1 MNELKRGNQM
11 IEYWNPLVERMPVD
25 EMEKMQ
31 ESKLRNLVSYVY
43 KHSDFYK
50 KRFDDAGVKPEDIRT
65 LDDLKKLPFTYK
77 SDLRDTYPT
86 GMFCVPNEQLV
97 RFHVSSGTT
106 GKPTVVGYTHNDV
119 KEWSISLAR
128 ALTSIG
134 VGRGD
139 VIQVSYGY
147 GLFTGGLGLHYG
159 AEEVGSTV
167 LPTSSGNTEK
177 QLELMQDLNTTVI
190 ACTPSYFLFMNEVAN
205 QAGLSIQQNTRLRA
219 GIFGAEP
226 WSEEM
231 RVRIEEATGIKAYDV
246 YGTSE
251 LSGPLFTECQYQDG
265 IHIWADQ
272 FLIEVID
279 PETGEQLGDGERG
292 ELVITTLAKEA
303 LPLIRYRI
311 GDITVINK
319 EPCRCGRTHPRI
331 MRVLGRAD
339 DMLIVRGINVFP
351 GQVESVLMTIP
362 EVGEHFMIIVDRVN
376 ELDAMKVQ
384 IEMTDEAFSD
394 KVNDIITLEKKV
406 EASLKNVLNLAV
418 KVELVEKGTIP
429 RSMGKAKKVID
440 NRKL

>member
-1 MNELKRGNQM
+1 M
-11 IEYWNPLVERMPVD
+11 EYWNPLVERMPV
-25 EMEKMQ
+25 EELKMLQEK
-31 ESKLRNLVSYVY
+31 KLKNLVEYVY
-43 KHSDFYK
+43 QHSHFYN
-50 KRFDDAGVKPEDIRT
+50 KRFDDAGVKPEDIRK

-77 SDLRDTYPT
+77 SDLRDTYPM
-86 GMFCVPNEQLV
+86 GMFCVSNERLV

-106 GKPTVVGYTHNDV
+106 GKPTVVGYTHNDIN
-119 KEWSISLAR
+119 EWNTSLAR

-134 VGRGD
+134 VGRED
-139 VIQVSYGY
+139 IIQVSYGY

-177 QLELMQDLNTTVI
+177 QLEMMQDLNTSVI

-205 QAGLSIQQNTRLRA
+205 QVGLSIRNDTKLRT

-231 RVRIEEATGIKAYDV
+231 RARIEEATGIKAYDV

-279 PETGEQLGDGERG
+279 PETGEQLGDGESG

-319 EPCRCGRTHPRI
+319 QPCSCGRTHPRI
-331 MRVLGRAD
+331 MRVFGRAD

-351 GQVESVLMTIP
+351 GQVESVLMNIP
-362 EVGEHFMIIVDRVN
+362 QVGEHFMIIVDRIN
-376 ELDAMKVQ
+376 ELDIMKVQ

-394 KVNDIITLEKKV
+394 KINDIISLEKKV
-406 EASLKNVLNLAV
+406 ADSLKSVLNIAV

>member
-1 MNELKRGNQM
+1 M

-25 EMEKMQ
+25 ELEKLQ
-31 ESKLRNLVSYVY
+31 EKKLRNLVDYVY
-43 KHSDFYK
+43 NHSDFYK
-50 KRFDDAGVKPEDIRT
+50 KRFDDAGVKPEDIQT

-106 GKPTVVGYTHNDV
+106 GKPTVVGYTRNDIN
-119 KEWSISLAR
+119 EWSTSLAR

-159 AEEVGSTV
+159 AEEAGVTV

-177 QLELMQDLNTTVI
+177 QLDLMRDLGTSVM

-205 QAGLSIQQNTRLRA
+205 NMGVSINDDTKLRV

-231 RVRIEEATGIKAYDV
+231 RARIEEATGIKAYDV

-251 LSGPLFTECQYQDG
+251 LSGPLCTECQYQDG
-265 IHIWADQ
+265 IHIWGDQ

-279 PETGEQLGDGERG
+279 PVTGEQLGEGERG

-319 EPCRCGRTHPRI
+319 EPCKCGRTHPRI

-362 EVGEHFMIIVDRVN
+362 EVGEHFMIVVDRVN
-376 ELDAMKVQ
+376 ELDTMTIQ

-394 KVNDIITLEKKV
+394 KVNDIIALEKKV
-406 EASLKNVLNLAV
+406 QAALKNVLNLAV
-418 KVELVEKGTIP
+418 KVELVEQGTIP
-429 RSMGKAKKVID
+429 RSMGKAKKVMD

>member
-1 MNELKRGNQM
+1 M
-11 IEYWNPLVERMPVD
+11 IEYWNPLIERMPVD
-25 EMEKMQ
+25 ELEKMQ
-31 ESKLRNLVSYVY
+31 EKKLKHLVNYVY
-43 KHSDFYK
+43 QHSDFYK
-50 KRFDDAGVKPEDIRT
+50 KRFDHAGVSPEDIQT
-65 LDDLKKLPFTYK
+65 LADLQKLPFTYK
-77 SDLRDTYPT
+77 SDLRDTYPM

-106 GKPTVVGYTHNDV
+106 GKPTVVGYTRNDIDG
-119 KEWSISLAR
+119 WTTSLAR
-128 ALTSIG
+128 AMTSIG
-134 VGRGD
+134 VGRD
-139 VIQVSYGY
+139 DIIQVGYGY
-147 GLFTGGLGLHYG
+147 GLFTGGLGAHYG
-159 AEEVGSTV
+159 AEEIGATV
-167 LPTSSGNTEK
+167 LPTSSGNTER
-177 QLELMQDLNTTVI
+177 QIELMQDLNSTVI

-205 QAGLSIQQNTRLRA
+205 QAGISIDNDTDLRV

-231 RVRIEEATGIKAYDV
+231 RVRIEQATGIKAYDI

-279 PETGEQLGDGERG
+279 PETGEQLKEGERG
-292 ELVITTLAKEA
+292 ELVITTLFKEA

-319 EPCRCGRTHPRI
+319 QPCRCGRTHPRI

-351 GQVESVLMTIP
+351 GQIESVLMNIP
-362 EVGEHFMIIVDRVN
+362 EVGEHFIIIVDRVN
-376 ELDAMKVQ
+376 ELDVMKVQ

-394 KVNDIITLEKKV
+394 KVNDIISLEKKV
-406 EASLKNVLNLAV
+406 SSALKSVLNIAV
-418 KVELVEKGTIP
+418 KVELVENGTIP
-429 RSMGKAKKVID
+429 RSMGKAKRVTD

>member
-1 MNELKRGNQM
+1 M

-25 EMEKMQ
+25 ELDKMQ
-31 ESKLRNLVSYVY
+31 EKKLKSLVDYVY
-43 KHSDFYK
+43 QHSDFYK
-50 KRFDDAGVKPEDIRT
+50 KKFDDAGVKPEDIQSM
-65 LDDLKKLPFTYK
+65 DDLNKLPFTYK

-106 GKPTVVGYTHNDV
+106 GKPTVVGYTRNDIN
-119 KEWSISLAR
+119 EWATSLAR

-139 VIQVSYGY
+139 VIQISYGY

-159 AEEVGSTV
+159 AEEVGCTV

-177 QLELMQDLNTTVI
+177 QLDLMQDLKSSVM

-205 QAGLSIQQNTRLRA
+205 QAGISIENDTQLRV

-231 RVRIEEATGIKAYDV
+231 RTRIEEATGIKAYDV

-251 LSGPLFTECQYQDG
+251 LSGPLCTECQYQDG

-279 PETGEQLGDGERG
+279 PETGEQLTEGERG

-319 EPCRCGRTHPRI
+319 QPCKCGRTHPRI

-362 EVGEHFMIIVDRVN
+362 EVGEHFMIVVDRVN
-376 ELDAMKVQ
+376 ELDIMKIQ

-394 KVNDIITLEKKV
+394 KINDMISLEKKV
-406 EASLKNVLNLAV
+406 EAALKNVLNLAV

-429 RSMGKAKKVID
+429 RSMGKAKKVMD

>member
-1 MNELKRGNQM
+1 M

-25 EMEKMQ
+25 ELDKMQ
-31 ESKLRNLVSYVY
+31 EKKLKSLVDYVY
-43 KHSDFYK
+43 QHSDFYK
-50 KRFDDAGVKPEDIRT
+50 KKFDEAGVKPGDIQSM
-65 LDDLKKLPFTYK
+65 DDLKKLPFTYK

-106 GKPTVVGYTHNDV
+106 GKPTVVGYTRNDIN
-119 KEWSISLAR
+119 EWATSLAR

-139 VIQVSYGY
+139 VIQISYGY

-159 AEEVGSTV
+159 AEEVGCTV

-177 QLELMQDLNTTVI
+177 QLDLMQDLKSSVM

-205 QAGLSIQQNTRLRA
+205 QAGISIKNDTLLRV

-231 RVRIEEATGIKAYDV
+231 RTRIEEATGIKAYDV

-251 LSGPLFTECQYQDG
+251 LSGPLCTECQYQDG

-279 PETGEQLGDGERG
+279 PETGEQLTEGERG

-319 EPCRCGRTHPRI
+319 QPCKCGRTHPRI

-362 EVGEHFMIIVDRVN
+362 EVGEHFMIVVDRVN
-376 ELDAMKVQ
+376 ELDIMKIQ

-394 KVNDIITLEKKV
+394 RVNDIISLEKKV
-406 EASLKNVLNLAV
+406 ATALKNVLNLAV

-429 RSMGKAKKVID
+429 RSMGKAKKVMD

>member
-1 MNELKRGNQM
+1 M
-11 IEYWNPLVERMPVD
+11 IEYWNPLIERMPV
-25 EMEKMQ
+25 EELEKIQ
-31 ESKLRNLVSYVY
+31 EKKLKHLVDYVY
-43 KHSDFYK
+43 QHSDFYK
-50 KRFDDAGVKPEDIRT
+50 KRFDDAGVSPGDIKT

-106 GKPTVVGYTHNDV
+106 GKPTVVGYTRNDIDG
-119 KEWSISLAR
+119 WTTSLAR
-128 ALTSIG
+128 AMTSIG

-139 VIQVSYGY
+139 IIQVGYGY
-147 GLFTGGLGLHYG
+147 GLFTGGLGAHYG
-159 AEEVGSTV
+159 AEEIGATV
-167 LPTSSGNTEK
+167 LPTSSGNTER
-177 QLELMQDLNTTVI
+177 QIELIQDLNSTVI

-205 QAGLSIQQNTRLRA
+205 KANVDIEKDTGLRV

-231 RVRIEEATGIKAYDV
+231 RTRIEQATGIKAYDI

-279 PETGEQLGDGERG
+279 PETGEQLKEGERG
-292 ELVITTLAKEA
+292 ELVITTLFKEA

-319 EPCRCGRTHPRI
+319 EPCKCGRTHPRI

-351 GQVESVLMTIP
+351 GQIESVLMNIP
-362 EVGEHFMIIVDRVN
+362 EVGEHFMIVVDRVN
-376 ELDAMKVQ
+376 ELDTMKVQ

-406 EASLKNVLNLAV
+406 SSALKGVLNIAV
-418 KVELVEKGTIP
+418 KVELVESGTIP